1 MSDQSDNEQ
10 KAFIALS
17 AVADGEATAN
27 EVAQACAA
35 WAGDADSRERWHSYQ
50 LIGDA
55 LRSDTL
61 LDAGRRSDRD
71 FLESFRERLADEPVV
86 LAPAALA
93 AARAAGMPPA
103 ALAPH
108 QQPSVRRRHWAGPTA
123 VAAGFVLVLGAVVT
137 TLNGGSLGGGAGN
150 PALLAQ
156 SGSSDAS
163 SLQVPGMAQGWV
175 GQEAALEPS
184 LRNSLVADNA
194 MGQRTSAAAPPSFTQ
209 HVTEGPTAHAGNLV
223 VIRDAQLDQLLAAH
237 REFSQTGAF
246 APPAGLVRSVAFEA
260 PAR

>member
-17 AVADGEATAN
+17 ALADGEATAN

-35 WAGDADSRERWHSYQ
+35 WAGDAEARERWHSYQ

-55 LRSDTL
+55 LRSETL

-71 FLESFRERLADEPVV
+71 FLEGLRTRLADEPVV

-93 AARAAGMPPA
+93 SARASSIAPA
-103 ALAPH
+103 ALVATA
-108 QQPSVRRRHWAGPTA
+108 RRRLWAGPTA

-137 TLNGGSLGGGAGN
+137 TLNGGSLGGGAGS

-156 SGSSDAS
+156 SNANGAS

-175 GQEAALEPS
+175 GQEAMLEPS
-184 LRNSLVADNA
+184 LRSSLVADNA
-194 MGQRTSAAAPPSFTQ
+194 MGQRTAAAAPPSFTQ
-209 HVTEGPTAHAGNLV
+209 HATEGPTAHAGNLV

-237 REFSQTGAF
+237 REFSPSSAF

>member
-1 MSDQSDNEQ
+1 MSDRSDNEQ

-17 AVADGEATAN
+17 ALADGEATAS

-35 WAGDADSRERWHSYQ
+35 WASDAESRERWHRYQ

-61 LDAGRRSDRD
+61 AGAGRRSDRD
-71 FLESFRERLADEPVV
+71 FLESFRARLADEPVV

-93 AARAAGMPPA
+93 VTRPPVAASGGTKAYQVT
-103 ALAPH
+103 AL
-108 QQPSVRRRHWAGPTA
+108 RRRHWAGPSA

-137 TLNGGSLGGGAGN
+137 TLNGGSLGGGADN
-150 PALLAQ
+150 SALVAQ
-156 SGSSDAS
+156 ASEGAGS
-163 SLQVPGMAQGWV
+163 SLQDPSLAQGWV
-175 GQEAALEPS
+175 GQEATLEPS

-194 MGQRTSAAAPPSFTQ
+194 MGQRTSAAAPASFTQ
-209 HVTEGPTAHAGNLV
+209 HATEGATAHAGNLV
-223 VIRDAQLDQLLAAH
+223 VIRDAQLDQLLAAR
-237 REFSQTGAF
+237 REFSQTSVF

-260 PAR
+260 PAH

>member
-17 AVADGEATAN
+17 ALADGEATAS

-35 WAGDADSRERWHSYQ
+35 WAGDGDARERWHSYQ

-61 LDAGRRSDRD
+61 LDAGRSSDRD
-71 FLESFRERLADEPVV
+71 FLEGFRARLADEPVV

-93 AARAAGMPPA
+93 SARASAIAPA
-103 ALAPH
+103 ALVAS
-108 QQPSVRRRHWAGPTA
+108 QSSARRRLWAGPTA

-137 TLNGGSLGGGAGN
+137 TLNGGSLGGGAAS

-156 SGSSDAS
+156 SNDNTPN

-175 GQEAALEPS
+175 GQEAALAPS
-184 LRNSLVADNA
+184 LRSSLVADNA
-194 MGQRTSAAAPPSFTQ
+194 MGQRTAAAAPPSFTQ

-223 VIRDAQLDQLLAAH
+223 VIRDAQLDHLLAAH
-237 REFSQTGAF
+237 REFSPASAF